1 MAYKQSPGRQMMPKT
16 GRGLSPALMCGSPM
30 KQEFDLTLAYEKGK
44 KKLQNQ
50 IGQVGTVEAFKKD
63 GVIIDP
69 KTNVAKAAPY
79 EKRFLGGDAESDN
92 KKVPTGKS
100 TNARIVGGDG
110 QLVKEANKNSLN
122 GKILSN
128 EKLYREY
135 QRDSSNTMSSRNSN
149 ARLYNLSGGGKAP
162 EKWDAND
169 LKTMRNL
176 GKATR

>member
-16 GRGLSPALMCGSPM
+16 GRGIPPVLMSGSPM

-44 KKLQNQ
+44 KKLQSQ
-50 IGQVGTVEAFKKD
+50 IGQAGTAEAFKKD
-63 GVIIDP
+63 GIIIDP

-110 QLVKEANKNSLN
+110 RLIKEANKNSLK

-128 EKLYREY
+128 EKLYQEY
-135 QRDSSNTMSSRNSN
+135 KRDSLNTMSSRNSST
-149 ARLYNLSGGGKAP
+149 RLYNLSGGGKAP
-162 EKWDAND
+162 EKWDAKD
-169 LKTMRNL
+169 IETMRNL